1 MKTVNIKAVIMAAM
15 LSFMFGLPVSAA
27 EPQYSEEEPEII
39 IRKGKEGQVYYEYM
53 VNGEI
58 TEIKVVPE
66 NGKPYY
72 LVPAE
77 GHDGYIRLDRSQL
90 LVPKWVLFR
99 W

>member
-1 MKTVNIKAVIMAAM
+1 MLMAAM
-15 LSFMFGLPVSAA
+15 LLLTFGLPVSAA
-27 EPQYSEEEPEII
+27 EPEYNEDEPEIV
-39 IRKGKEGQVYYEYM
+39 IRKGKEGKVFYEYV

-58 TEIKVVPE
+58 VEIKVVPE
-66 NGKPYY
+66 NGTTYY
-72 LVPAE
+72 LVPSE